1 MPRPPLCIRRTRE
14 RGFTLLEV
22 VLAIVVLG
30 FGASV
35 FLNAFRELL
44 PRSPSTANIGIASQL
59 AQERMALV
67 LEQRLRQ
74 GYAGMSDPCAS
85 TGAGACNTVSGFT
98 VTLSGLSVSSGWVVD
113 TDTQRYRVIS
123 VTVTHSS
130 GTLAQENAI
139 VANY

>member
-1 MPRPPLCIRRTRE
+1 MRL

-22 VLAIVVLG
+22 VLAIVILG
-30 FGASV
+30 FGATV

-67 LEQRLRQ
+67 LEQRLRM
-74 GYAGMSDPCAS
+74 GYAGMADPCGVS
-85 TGAGACNTVSGFT
+85 VICNAVSGFT
-98 VTLSGLSVSSGWVVD
+98 VTLSGLSVSSGWALD

-130 GTLAQENAI
+130 GTLAREDAI